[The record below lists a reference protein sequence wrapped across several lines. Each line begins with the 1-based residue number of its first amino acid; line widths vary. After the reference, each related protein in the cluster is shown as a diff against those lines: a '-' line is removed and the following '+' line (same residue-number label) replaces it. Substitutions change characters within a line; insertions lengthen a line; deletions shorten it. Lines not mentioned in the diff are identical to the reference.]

1 MVPIIISLSIILFF
15 FVFLYVLY
23 YMTFQN
29 SPARYKRRRMT
40 LPVKDKKQRAKIRE
54 IREKLQKAPCD
65 EITITNREGKKL
77 YGRYY
82 HNRDNAP
89 VALMFHGYRS
99 KALSDC
105 GGGYKICC
113 ELGVN
118 VLIPDQRAHGES
130 DGRAITF
137 GIKERLDCLD
147 WINYINENYNTPDIF
162 LVGVSMGGA
171 TVLMASGE
179 ELPANV
185 KGVISDCSYSSPQ
198 AIIRKVITDMNIIQR
213 VVFPMVR
220 LSGMIYGGFD
230 ICSYDAMQ
238 AVSKSKTPILLI
250 HGEGDDFVPYS
261 MAYDIKKNG
270 DCQLLSVPKATHGLS
285 YIYDTKKYTETV
297 KKFIKNLS

>member
-1 MVPIIISLSIILFF
+1 MLALAIGLSIILSF

-29 SPARYKRRRMT
+29 SPARHRRRRMS
-40 LPVKDKKQRAKIRE
+40 LPVKDKKQRAKLRE
-54 IREKLQKAPCD
+54 IRDKLHNASYD

-113 ELGVN
+113 DLGVN
-118 VLIPDQRAHGES
+118 VLIPDQRAHGSS
-130 DGRAITF
+130 DGRSITF

-147 WINYINENYNTPDIF
+147 WINYINESYNKPDIF

-185 KGVISDCSYSSPQ
+185 KGIISDCSYSSPEN
-198 AIIRKVITDMNIIQR
+198 IIRKVITDMNIIQR
-213 VVFPMVR
+213 VVFPLVR

-230 ICSYDAMQ
+230 VCSCDAMQ
-238 AVSKSKTPILLI
+238 AVSRSKTPILLI

-270 DCQLLSVPKATHGLS
+270 DCQLLSVPGATHGLS